1 MGSIHTLILL
11 QGSALHSNAMQI
23 SLDPPISSLADATF
37 ELLRMQHWFDA
48 ILLIDDTAA
57 SDLFSYRLTRL
68 CRKNKRKIIRSNYS
82 QFSLFN
88 SSNIIKRSHERKRT
102 RNYNMFDSIW
112 SRLQVIQL
120 SKNLLSKEVSKY

>member
-1 MGSIHTLILL
+1 
-11 QGSALHSNAMQI
+11 MQI

-68 CRKNKRKIIRSNYS
+68 CRKNKKK
-82 QFSLFN
+82 FSSTLGQAAVKQ
-88 SSNIIKRSHERKRT
+88 SDALIKKLTVE
-102 RNYNMFDSIW
+102 NEPQDYYIFDSIW
-112 SRLQVIQL
+112 SRLKVVRL
-120 SKNLLSKEVSKY
+120 SKNLLPKEVRVISLLLKHLLSNGIINMYS

>member
-1 MGSIHTLILL
+1 
-11 QGSALHSNAMQI
+11 MQI

-68 CRKNKRKIIRSNYS
+68 CRKNKRK
-82 QFSLFN
+82 FN
-88 SSNIIKRSHERKRT
+88 SNLVSAPGKPYDDSPWQAQPPPNKDAQDYHI
-102 RNYNMFDSIW
+102 FDSIW
-112 SRLQVIQL
+112 SRLKVIQL
-120 SKNLLSKEVSKY
+120 SKNLLPKEVSLMQRCLVYF